1 MILQGKQN
9 VFETELF
16 SIIIEELEKLSR
28 VKKISSLRII
38 ADHLRTSIMII
49 KDGVKP
55 SNIDRGYILR
65 RLLRRCIRHLRKVD
79 IDINK
84 LEYLTYK
91 YIEILKEMYPE
102 VEKEKDEIVKII
114 IEEKDKFI
122 KTLEKG
128 EKEFNK
134 ALNYAI
140 LNKTNKIEAKTVFNL
155 YETYGFPQEMTE
167 ELAKE
172 ANIKIDKEGF
182 EKLYQEHQ
190 EKSRQGAKQKFQ
202 GGLAE
207 ANEKTISYHT
217 ATHLLQKALK
227 IVLGEHVNQKGS
239 NITTERLRFD
249 FSHPQKMTEDEIKKV
264 EDIVNEQIKK
274 ELIVSC
280 QEMTEFEARKLG
292 ATGLF
297 ADKYKDK
304 EKVKVY
310 KIGDF
315 SMEICGGP
323 HVENTVKLGKFKI
336 QKEEA
341 SSSRNKKN
349 KSNIN
354 RLK

>member
-1 MILQGKQN
+1 MILQGKKN

-16 SIIIEELEKLSR
+16 SQILEELEKLS
-28 VKKISSLRII
+28 KIKNIESLRII
-38 ADHLRTSIMII
+38 ADHLRTSIMVI
-49 KDGVKP
+49 KDGIRP

-65 RLLRRCIRHLRKVD
+65 RLLRRMIRHLRKAE

-84 LEYLTYK
+84 LENLIYI

-102 VEKEKDEIVKII
+102 VETSKDEIVKTI

-134 ALNYAI
+134 ALNYANI
-140 LNKTNKIEAKTVFNL
+140 NKTNRIEAKTIFNL

-172 ANIKIDKEGF
+172 AGIEIDKDGF
-182 EKLYQEHQ
+182 EKLYKEHQ

-207 ANEKTISYHT
+207 ANEKTICYHT
-217 ATHLLQKALK
+217 TTHLLQKALK

-249 FSHPQKMTEDEIKKV
+249 FSHTQKMTEEEIKKV
-264 EDIVNEQIKK
+264 EEIVNEQIKRD
-274 ELIVSC
+274 LIVSC
-280 QEMTEFEARKLG
+280 EEMIEVEARKLG
-292 ATGLF
+292 AIGLF
-297 ADKYKDK
+297 QDKYADK

-323 HVENTVKLGKFKI
+323 HVTNTSKLGKFKI

-341 SSSRNKKN
+341 VGSGIRRIKA
-349 KSNIN
+349 I
-354 RLK
+354 LTD

>member
-1 MILQGKQN
+1 MILQGKKN

-16 SIIIEELEKLSR
+16 SIIIEELEKLSN
-28 VKKISSLRII
+28 VKNISSLRII

-49 KDGVKP
+49 IDGIEP

-65 RLLRRCIRHLRKVD
+65 RILRRCIRHLKKVN

-84 LEYLTYK
+84 LDYLIYK

-102 VEKEKDEIVKII
+102 VEEKKDEIVKII
-114 IEEKDKFI
+114 IEEKNKFI
-122 KTLEKG
+122 KTLGKG
-128 EKEFNK
+128 EKEFKK
-134 ALNYAI
+134 ALDFAI
-140 LNKTNKIEAKTVFNL
+140 LNKTNKIDAKTVFNL
-155 YETYGFPQEMTE
+155 YETYGFPKEMTE

-172 ANIKIDKEGF
+172 VDFKIDTEEF
-182 EKLYQEHQ
+182 EKFYKEHQ
-190 EKSRQGAKQKFQ
+190 AKSRQGAKQKFQ
-202 GGLAE
+202 GGLSGV
-207 ANEKTISYHT
+207 NEKTISYHT

-249 FSHPQKMTEDEIKKV
+249 FSHPKKLTKEEIKKV

-274 ELIVSC
+274 DLIVSC
-280 QEMTEFEARKLG
+280 QEMKVEEAKKLK
-292 ATGLF
+292 AIGLF
-297 ADKYKDK
+297 TDKYRGK
-304 EKVKVY
+304 EKIKVY

-323 HVENTVKLGKFKI
+323 HVKNTAKLGKFKI

-349 KSNIN
+349 KSYIKK
-354 RLK
+354 LA